1 MDFKSAVESKL
12 FKQILATEREG
23 ILLSELGPL
32 SEVRRTDLEHLL
44 FCQLV
49 EFDRTIDSVV
59 PSTLR
64 NRWNYSFLSPESM
77 KMPLPPMTAKL
88 RCSDIGLM
96 MLRTL
101 HSQTADERADHA
113 DLLRMT
119 LGVVLEV
126 EWMLHI
132 RLDQVWNGE
141 DPRYLLVRQ
150 LAAVWSTFVGS
161 VREDS
166 LALAARNAASLPPS
180 TRKNLLRLNGALMT
194 LEQSNLVNP
203 SDLALSAIRW
213 IAQLQQEWPL
223 RIVIRVRVST
233 SQELGEGTK
242 PRRWT
247 KTSANAWLNEL
258 IKQHGHVKPSSV
270 DIKRITK
277 ETQGPAWGTI
287 QKPAFGNNTEM
298 NGRRTAMCSQ
308 RVANGCRC
316 RRRNRSSLPST
327 APQMNCVSCR
337 LMNWLGTKR
346 QMKDRIRDS
355 LGVVIRPRDRRMTV
369 HHWVSCRQHRGLV
382 TVI

>member
-126 EWMLHI
+126 EWMLHT

-287 QKPAFGNNTEM
+287 QKTSLWQQYRDERKKDCDVLAKSGKRVSLQKAESVLAAKHSPSNELRELQIDELARDQAADKRQDQRFP
-298 NGRRTAMCSQ
+298 RR
-308 RVANGCRC
+308 GH
-316 RRRNRSSLPST
+316 ST
-327 APQMNCVSCR
+327 A
-337 LMNWLGTKR
+337 
-346 QMKDRIRDS
+346 
-355 LGVVIRPRDRRMTV
+355 
-369 HHWVSCRQHRGLV
+369 
-382 TVI
+382 